1 MASAGAS
8 TWHVVR
14 LAAGLAMIAGYIDA
28 YGLIRY
34 QTYLSFMSGN
44 TTQTGSQLGQGHLAL
59 AIPSF
64 IAIAFFFTGVFAGT
78 LLAQGRPMHATRLR
92 FILVAALLAVTI
104 ALSRAG
110 SIVPDLAIAML
121 ALAMGMMNTVLSHVG
136 GQSLNI
142 GFVTGTL
149 NSAGQHLAQAVLR
162 APLPDAQGARDTHA
176 SRAAL
181 LLCLW
186 LAFLSGALI
195 AGFATSRF
203 DVGMLLPA
211 CLAVSAIALWNPT
224 LSTSDHSR

>member
-1 MASAGAS
+1 MPSSSASI
-8 TWHVVR
+8 WHAER

-64 IAIAFFFTGVFAGT
+64 VAIAFFLTGVFAGT
-78 LLAQGRPMHATRLR
+78 LLAQGFPAHATRLR
-92 FILVAALLAVTI
+92 FGLVAALLAATI
-104 ALSRAG
+104 ALSHAG
-110 SIVPDLAIAML
+110 LIVSLLAIAIL

-136 GQSLNI
+136 GQSVNI

-162 APLPDAQGARDTHA
+162 LPLPDAQGARDTHA
-176 SRAAL
+176 RRAAL
-181 LLCLW
+181 LLGIW
-186 LAFLSGALI
+186 LAFLAGALI
-195 AGFATSRF
+195 AGFATARF
-203 DVGMLLPA
+203 DVGMLFPA
-211 CLAVSAIALWNPT
+211 CLSVSAIALWNPA
-224 LSTSDHSR
+224 LPSAARSR

>member
-1 MASAGAS
+1 MTSAAGAS

-14 LAAGLAMIAGYIDA
+14 LAAGFAMIAGYIDA

-44 TTQTGSQLGQGHLAL
+44 TTQSGSQLGQGHLAL

-64 IAIAFFFTGVFAGT
+64 IAIASFFTGVVAGT
-78 LLAQGRPMHATRLR
+78 LLAQGLPMHAH
-92 FILVAALLAVTI
+92 AATVRPGRRAPGSNHC
-104 ALSRAG
+104 ALPCR
-110 SIVPDLAIAML
+110 SIVPHLAIAML

-162 APLPDAQGARDTHA
+162 VPLPDAQGARDTHA

-186 LAFLSGALI
+186 LAFL
-195 AGFATSRF
+195 
-203 DVGMLLPA
+203 
-211 CLAVSAIALWNPT
+211 LAPYRRVCHIPV
-224 LSTSDHSR
+224 